1 MATPAQQLPQIPI
14 TPADRPTFGDRVF
27 RSLCVASAF
36 TALVIVASTFIFMIS
51 EARPAFRQA
60 GIIGFFSKSIW
71 NGSTGQFGVWGI
83 LVGTI
88 IIAIIGLIVAVP
100 TALAMAL
107 FINEYAPARIG
118 RILTSAIDL
127 LAALPS
133 LVFGMWG
140 FYAFKDHLV
149 TVSEFLSV
157 HLVALPFFRLSEP
170 SARLTGSSFIA
181 GVVVG
186 MMIMPII
193 CSISREVMGR
203 VPRDLC
209 EGALALGGTRWGMI
223 KSVVLPFGRSGIF
236 GAALLGFGRAL
247 GETIAVALLI
257 GNVDAI
263 ANLHVLEQGA
273 GSVAAL
279 IAIRFGEASSL
290 ERSGLVAAGLSL
302 LLLTFTV
309 SLISRYIISRKAVR

>member
-1 MATPAQQLPQIPI
+1 MATPAQQIPV
-14 TPADRPTFGDRVF
+14 TPADRPTRGDRVF
-27 RSLCVASAF
+27 RALCVGSAF
-36 TALVIVASTFIFMIS
+36 IALVIVISTFVFMIS

-60 GIIGFFSKSIW
+60 GIKGFFTNSIW

-88 IIAIIGLIVAVP
+88 IVAVIGLMVAVP
-100 TALAMAL
+100 AALAMAL
-107 FINEYAPARIG
+107 FINEYAPARIA

-140 FYAFKDHLV
+140 FFAFKDHLI
-149 TVSEFLSV
+149 TVSRFVSE
-157 HLVALPFFRLSEP
+157 HLLAIPFFRLSEP

-223 KSVVLPFGRSGIF
+223 KAVVLPFGRSGIF

-257 GNVDAI
+257 GNVEAV

-279 IAIRFGEASSL
+279 IAIRFGEASSI

-309 SLISRYIISRKAVR
+309 SLFSRFIIARKAVR